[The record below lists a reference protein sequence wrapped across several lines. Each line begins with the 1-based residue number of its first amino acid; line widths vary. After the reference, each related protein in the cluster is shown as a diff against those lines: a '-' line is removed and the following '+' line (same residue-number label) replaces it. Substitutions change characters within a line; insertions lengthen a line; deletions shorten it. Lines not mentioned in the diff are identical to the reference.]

1 MWARDTVFPL
11 LFTFLH
17 ILFHFLVLFWH
28 AKNDAFIELLKCA
41 VNMRGN
47 NEIYIKS
54 HCNDLLIALSI
65 SYALPSYLH
74 GFTLN
79 SMLHLLL
86 VTCWRCKVNAVQSIQ
101 TGNHVNIKKKKKK
114 NLPESIRGISCNF
127 QFVSSLW
134 CLSLAS
140 YLWLDAFDQV
150 WRIRKVILSRR
161 GHFMDRIECLNMG
174 LMHLAVTHMC
184 AF

>member
-114 NLPESIRGISCNF
+114 TF
-127 QFVSSLW
+127 QNPLEAFPAIFSL
-134 CLSLAS
+134 LAVC
-140 YLWLDAFDQV
+140 DAF
-150 WRIRKVILSRR
+150 
-161 GHFMDRIECLNMG
+161 
-174 LMHLAVTHMC
+174 HLPLICDWMPLTK
-184 AF
+184 FEEFGR